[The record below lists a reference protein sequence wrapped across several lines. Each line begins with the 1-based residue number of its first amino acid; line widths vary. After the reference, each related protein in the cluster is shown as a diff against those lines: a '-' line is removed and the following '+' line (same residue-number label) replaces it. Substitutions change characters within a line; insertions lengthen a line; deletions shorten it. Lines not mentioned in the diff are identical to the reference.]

1 MRAFFLYFLLL
12 VSAVASR
19 VTADNIDWN
28 APLPVDSNLRY
39 GVLANGLTYY
49 VFPQPGFGTVNM
61 KLVTRIGSV
70 VENENERGLAHFL
83 EHMTF
88 EGTESYPDDM
98 AVKLLQNYG
107 LHMGADVNASTG
119 FDDTQFDIKNIP
131 SNDTTLFLHSL
142 SILSDWACN
151 LTLTDSAIAKQKGIV
166 LEEWRTGHDYNERML
181 DAMCKALLAGSRYAD
196 RTPIGSMD
204 VITNLDSK
212 TLTEFYHRW
221 YRPDLQAIMVVGDCD
236 PDITV
241 DAIKYLF
248 GPIKRPD
255 NPETRQ
261 AYELPFHKG
270 LNYCKFVDPEA
281 ASTPVGIFFQHA
293 KPSRERLNTRAYYRD
308 YAIQRLAVTMLNL
321 RLGEA
326 CLKQGAPMSSAQCD
340 YEDFLVAA
348 TADAFGLS
356 ADAKQGQSLETY
368 TELLTEARRAQ
379 VHGFSESELERAK
392 SFLLGR
398 IDNTLEENENQHRN
412 DYIESYIE
420 NFEQGTDLYDMKQS
434 ALLLRDIVINHC
446 PLSDID
452 NYIHDIITPD
462 NVSVMIAGPQTDE
475 ATYPDKATLDKVFKE
490 VFESTP
496 DKYDDSMSAAPIL
509 STPPTPGIISNCT
522 TSDSIVYTVTLGNG
536 ATVVLLPTTVKNDEI
551 LFNAYSNGGWMAYD
565 NKHSEALRAMNDVI
579 EYSAL
584 GGIPYNELKKRLINT
599 NLSLVFEL
607 TPYQDTFTGNSGKR
621 DLETLFQV
629 LYLYFTDIQK
639 DNQSFDA
646 YKSAMISDYRQSR
659 SNPKVIFTDSILSTV
674 YPDIAYAK
682 TLNEED
688 VNRLDYDELL
698 SLYRE
703 RVANPGDY
711 VFTFVGN
718 FTVDSIM
725 PLISTYIASIPDN
738 GMREEPVMKSL
749 VRRGNYSNSFKL
761 PMLTPKT
768 SVEME
773 IYAPCTFSIKNKV
786 LTDMLTNAFDILI
799 NNEIREKMNSS
810 YGASVVCDLEEYSNQ
825 FEFKCLFDTNNA
837 DADEVYKIC
846 RQVIDSTLRNGI
858 SAETFNDIYNQQVN
872 SFYFAI
878 NANSFWAYHLYLYAK
893 GYDYV
898 NELQTT
904 LMDLTVEK
912 FNHFIASLMPISD
925 LTTIMKGE

>member
-1 MRAFFLYFLLL
+1 
-12 VSAVASR
+12 
-19 VTADNIDWN
+19 
-28 APLPVDSNLRY
+28 
-39 GVLANGLTYY
+39 
-49 VFPQPGFGTVNM
+49 
-61 KLVTRIGSV
+61 
-70 VENENERGLAHFL
+70 
-83 EHMTF
+83 
-88 EGTESYPDDM
+88 
-98 AVKLLQNYG
+98 
-107 LHMGADVNASTG
+107 
-119 FDDTQFDIKNIP
+119 
-131 SNDTTLFLHSL
+131 
-142 SILSDWACN
+142 
-151 LTLTDSAIAKQKGIV
+151 
-166 LEEWRTGHDYNERML
+166 
-181 DAMCKALLAGSRYAD
+181 
-196 RTPIGSMD
+196 
-204 VITNLDSK
+204 
-212 TLTEFYHRW
+212 
-221 YRPDLQAIMVVGDCD
+221 
-236 PDITV
+236 
-241 DAIKYLF
+241 
-248 GPIKRPD
+248 
-255 NPETRQ
+255 
-261 AYELPFHKG
+261 
-270 LNYCKFVDPEA
+270 
-281 ASTPVGIFFQHA
+281 
-293 KPSRERLNTRAYYRD
+293 
-308 YAIQRLAVTMLNL
+308 
-321 RLGEA
+321 
-326 CLKQGAPMSSAQCD
+326 
-340 YEDFLVAA
+340 
-348 TADAFGLS
+348 
-356 ADAKQGQSLETY
+356 
-368 TELLTEARRAQ
+368 
-379 VHGFSESELERAK
+379 
-392 SFLLGR
+392 
-398 IDNTLEENENQHRN
+398 
-412 DYIESYIE
+412 
-420 NFEQGTDLYDMKQS
+420 
-434 ALLLRDIVINHC
+434 
-446 PLSDID
+446 
-452 NYIHDIITPD
+452 
-462 NVSVMIAGPQTDE
+462 
-475 ATYPDKATLDKVFKE
+475 
-490 VFESTP
+490 
-496 DKYDDSMSAAPIL
+496 
-509 STPPTPGIISNCT
+509 
-522 TSDSIVYTVTLGNG
+522 
-536 ATVVLLPTTVKNDEI
+536 
-551 LFNAYSNGGWMAYD
+551 MAYD

-688 VNRLDYDELL
+688 VIRLDYDELL

-718 FTVDSIM
+718 FTIDSIM
-725 PLISTYIASIPDN
+725 PFISTYIASIPDN

-786 LTDMLTNAFDILI
+786 LTDMLTSAFDILI